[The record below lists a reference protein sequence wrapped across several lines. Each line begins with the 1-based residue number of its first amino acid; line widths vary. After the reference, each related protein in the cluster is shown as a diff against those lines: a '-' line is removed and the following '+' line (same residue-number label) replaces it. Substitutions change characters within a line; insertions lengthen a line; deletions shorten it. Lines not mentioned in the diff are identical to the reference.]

1 MSTGAATLTL
11 VLFSSFWPFGDRE
24 AERSMDPT
32 IATLDA
38 GPVAVRELQVGAAP
52 PLTADT
58 GQAMQQY
65 RALLEL
71 DAVPDAMRLQALRRL
86 ADLELQTGLA
96 LQADMIDEATAT
108 RYIQAA
114 VAGYSELLANWPE
127 LEETDRLLYQRARAQ
142 DALGDTDAALA
153 GLDRLV
159 QEHPGSPYAAEAQF
173 RRGERL
179 FVEGH
184 HLEAE
189 AAYAAV
195 LAHPQGRPFRDQALY
210 KLGWTRYRLGEY
222 QAGVEPFMSL
232 LDLRFGDDADPD
244 LDGLSRAERELYEDT
259 LRVLAL
265 GFSYLDGPDAIDAV
279 VAEQGDRNW
288 SHLLYAS
295 LGQLYLVQERYRDA
309 ASAFGAFVDGR
320 VNHPRA
326 PGFQQAVIDAFAEGR
341 FPSLVLD
348 AKEDYVVRYGLDA
361 EFWRQRG
368 TDDHAEV
375 LDLLHEHLAD
385 LAEHDHAVAQDS
397 GEWADQARA
406 VNWYRKLL
414 AWFPDDP
421 RAGQHSFLLA
431 ELLLEAERFEDAT
444 AAYLASA
451 YDHGDHADAAEA
463 GYAALLAARRHEASL
478 ENDVRRSWQADLAE
492 WSLRFAVTFPDHSE
506 AVPVL
511 TVLAEERFA
520 AGEFLEAISVAE
532 RVVQHQ
538 PPADAAAATTAWT
551 VIAHAQ
557 FDLGH
562 YHEAEQAYRL
572 LQGRELPAERFD
584 AFTDRIVAAV
594 FRQGEQ
600 ARAAGEVNAAV
611 HHFVRLGAE
620 APDAPEAGN
629 ALYDA
634 GALLFA
640 HERWNEA
647 APLLER
653 FRDAY
658 PRHALAL
665 DATRLLATALREDA
679 QLAAA
684 AREFERVS
692 TADVLESDLRRES
705 LWEAADLYQKAGQAS
720 QRRRVLVEI
729 IDRFPR
735 PVAQALEARHQ
746 LAELARESDDAGER
760 RRWLEAIVAVDR
772 ELGAARTDRS
782 RYLAAHASLELAEPL
797 KDRFMDVRL
806 AAPLRDSL
814 RRKRERMEAAL
825 AAYGEAAE
833 YGVTAVVTAAT
844 WQIAELYYQLAR
856 DLMESERPSGLADDA
871 LEQYEILLEEQ
882 AFPFEEQAL
891 DIFLTNA
898 ARVVDGVYDEWV
910 KASFERLAGISPGRY
925 ARIERRDLLAI
936 RFHD

>member
-11 VLFSSFWPFGDRE
+11 VMFSSFWPFGDRE
-24 AERSMDPT
+24 ADRSTDPT

-52 PLTADT
+52 PLEADT
-58 GQAMQQY
+58 GRAMQQY

-96 LQADMIDEATAT
+96 LQADMTDEVAAR
-108 RYIQAA
+108 RYIEAA
-114 VAGYSELLANWPE
+114 VAGYSELLANWPG
-127 LEETDRLLYQRARAQ
+127 LQETDRLLYQRARAQ
-142 DALGDTDAALA
+142 DALGDTEAALA
-153 GLDRLV
+153 GLDLLV
-159 QEHPGSPYAAEAQF
+159 QAHPASPYAAEAQF

-179 FVEGH
+179 FVEGR

-189 AAYAAV
+189 DAYAAV
-195 LAHPQGRPFRDQALY
+195 LAHPQGSPFRDQALY

-222 QAGVEPFMSL
+222 QSGVEPFMAL
-232 LDLRFGDDADPD
+232 LDFRFGADADPD

-265 GFSYLDGPDAIDAV
+265 GFSYVDGPAAIDAV
-279 VAEQGDRNW
+279 MAEQGDRNW

-320 VNHPRA
+320 VNHVRA
-326 PGFQQAVIDAFAEGR
+326 PGFQQAVIDAYTQGR

-361 EFWRQRG
+361 DFWRQRD

-375 LDLLHEHLAD
+375 LDLLHLHLAD
-385 LAEHDHAVAQDS
+385 LAEHDHALAQDS

-414 AWFPDDP
+414 AWFPEDP

-431 ELLLEAERFEDAT
+431 ELLLEAQRFEEAT

-478 ENDVRRSWQADLAE
+478 ENDARTSWQADLAE
-492 WSLRFAVTFPDHSE
+492 WSLRFAVTFPDHPE

-600 ARAAGEVNAAV
+600 ARAAGEVDAAV
-611 HHFVRLGAE
+611 HHFVRLGVE
-620 APDAPEAGN
+620 VPDAPEAGN

-634 GALLFA
+634 GALLYA
-640 HERWNEA
+640 HERWTEA

-692 TADVLESDLRRES
+692 SADVLESDLRRES
-705 LWEAADLYQKAGQAS
+705 LWEAADLYQQAGQAS

-729 IDRFPR
+729 VDRFPR

-797 KDRFMDVRL
+797 RDRFMDVRL

-910 KASFERLAGISPGRY
+910 KASFERLASISPGRY

>member
-1 MSTGAATLTL
+1 MTPGAATLTL
-11 VLFSSFWPFGDRE
+11 VLLSSFWPFGGRE
-24 AERSMDPT
+24 GDAETDPT

-38 GPVAVRELQVGAAP
+38 GPLAVREQQLGTAP
-52 PLTADT
+52 PLEADT
-58 GQAMQQY
+58 RQAMQQY
-65 RALLEL
+65 RALLQL
-71 DAVPDAMRLQALRRL
+71 DAVPEGMRVQALRRL

-96 LQADMIDEATAT
+96 LQADMTDEAAAT
-108 RYIQAA
+108 RYIEAA
-114 VAGYSELLANWPE
+114 VAGYGELLANWPA

-142 DALGDTDAALA
+142 DALGDSDAALA

-159 QEHPGSPYAAEAQF
+159 EDHPASVYAAEAQF

-179 FVEGH
+179 FVEGR

-195 LAHPQGRPFRDQALY
+195 LTHPRGRPFRDQALY

-279 VAEQGDRNW
+279 MAEQGDRNW

-295 LGQLYLVQERYRDA
+295 LGRLYLVQERYRDA
-309 ASAFGAFVDGR
+309 AAAFGAFVEGR
-320 VNHPRA
+320 VNHTRA
-326 PGFQQAVIDAFAEGR
+326 PGFQQAVIDAYSEGR
-341 FPSLVLD
+341 FPSLVLE
-348 AKEDYVVRYGLDA
+348 AKQNYVVRYGLDA
-361 EFWRQRG
+361 DFWRGRAVN
-368 TDDHAEV
+368 DHVDVAEQ
-375 LDLLHEHLAD
+375 LHLHLAD
-385 LAEHDHAVAQDS
+385 LAQHDHALAQDS

-414 AWFPDDP
+414 AWFPSDP
-421 RAGQHSFLLA
+421 QAGQHSFLLA
-431 ELLLEAERFEDAT
+431 ELLLEAERFDEAT

-451 YDHGDHADAAEA
+451 YDYGDHDDAADA
-463 GYAALLAARRHEASL
+463 GYAAILAARRHQASL
-478 ENDVRRSWQADLAE
+478 ENDARDAWQADLAE
-492 WSLRFAVTFPDHSE
+492 WSLRFAVTFSDHAE

-520 AGEFLEAISVAE
+520 AGQFLEAISVAE
-532 RVVQHQ
+532 RVVYHQ

-557 FDLGH
+557 FDLGR

-572 LQGRELPAERFD
+572 LQGRELPEERFD
-584 AFTDRIVAAV
+584 TFTDRIVAAV

-600 ARAAGEVNAAV
+600 ARDAGEVDTAV
-611 HHFVRLGAE
+611 RHFVRLGGE
-620 APDAPEAGN
+620 FPDAPEAGN

-640 HERWNEA
+640 HERWHDA
-647 APLLER
+647 APLLAR
-653 FRDAY
+653 FRDAH
-658 PRHALAL
+658 PQHLLVL
-665 DATRLLATALREDA
+665 DATRLLATALREDR
-679 QLAAA
+679 QPAAS

-692 TADVLESDLRRES
+692 AAPALAIDVRREA
-705 LWEAADLYQKAGQAS
+705 LWEAAELYQQAGQAA
-720 QRRRVLVEI
+720 QRRRVLIEI
-729 IDRFPR
+729 IDRFPE
-735 PVAQALEARHQ
+735 PVAEALEAHHQ
-746 LAELARESDDAGER
+746 LAVMARESDDAGER
-760 RRWLEAIVAVDR
+760 RRWLEAIVALDR
-772 ELGAARTDRS
+772 DLGAERSDRS

-797 KDRFMDVRL
+797 KDRFMEVRL
-806 AAPLRDSL
+806 SAPLRDSL

-844 WQIAELYYQLAR
+844 WQIAELYFQLAQ
-856 DLMESERPSGLADDA
+856 DLMDSERPAELADDA

-882 AFPFEEQAL
+882 AFPLEEQAL
-891 DIFLTNA
+891 DIFLANA

-910 KASFERLAGISPGRY
+910 KASFERLASISPGRY
-925 ARIERRDLLAI
+925 ARTERRDLLAI

>member
-24 AERSMDPT
+24 AERSTDPT

-114 VAGYSELLANWPE
+114 VAGYSELLANWPK

-159 QEHPGSPYAAEAQF
+159 QEHPASPYAAEAQF

-179 FVEGH
+179 FVEGR

-279 VAEQGDRNW
+279 MAEQGDRNW

-309 ASAFGAFVDGR
+309 ASAFGAFVAGR
-320 VNHPRA
+320 VNHARA
-326 PGFQQAVIDAFAEGR
+326 PGFQQAVIDAYAEGR
-341 FPSLVLD
+341 FPSQVLE
-348 AKEDYVVRYGLDA
+348 AKEAYVVRYGRDTD
-361 EFWRQRG
+361 FWRGR
-368 TDDHAEV
+368 DADEHIEV
-375 LDLLHEHLAD
+375 LERLHLHLAD
-385 LAEHDHAVAQDS
+385 LAEHDHALAQDS

-406 VNWYRKLL
+406 VDWYRKLL
-414 AWFPDDP
+414 AWFPTDP
-421 RAGQHSFLLA
+421 RAGQHGFLLA
-431 ELLLEAERFEDAT
+431 ELLLEAERFDEAT

-451 YDHGDHADAAEA
+451 YDYGDHVDAAEA
-463 GYAALLAARRHEASL
+463 GYAALLAARRHEAGL
-478 ENDVRRSWQADLAE
+478 EGEARGAWESDLAE
-492 WSLRFAVTFPDHSE
+492 WSLRFAVSFPDHAE
-506 AVPVL
+506 AVAVL

-520 AGEFLEAISVAE
+520 AGQFLEAISVAE
-532 RVVQHQ
+532 RVVYHQ
-538 PPADAAAATTAWT
+538 PPASVAATTTAWT

-557 FDLGH
+557 FDLGR
-562 YHEAEQAYRL
+562 YHEAEEAYRL
-572 LQGRELPAERFD
+572 VQGRELPQERFD

-600 ARAAGEVNAAV
+600 ARDAGDVDAAV

-620 APDAPEAGN
+620 VPGAPEAGN

-658 PRHALAL
+658 PQHQLTL
-665 DATRLLATALREDA
+665 DATRLLATALREDR
-679 QLAAA
+679 QPAAS

-692 TADVLESDLRRES
+692 TAQALAADVRRAA
-705 LWEAADLYQKAGQAS
+705 LWEAAELYQQAGQAD
-720 QRRRVLVEI
+720 QRRRVLIEI
-729 IDRFPR
+729 IDRFPE
-735 PVAQALEARHQ
+735 PAAEALEAHHQ
-746 LAELARESDDAGER
+746 LATMAQESDDASER
-760 RRWLEAIVAVDR
+760 RRWLQAIVVLDR
-772 ELGAARTDRS
+772 DLGAARTDRS
-782 RYLAAHASLELAEPL
+782 RYLAAHASLELAAPL

-814 RRKRERMEAAL
+814 RRKREHMEAAL
-825 AAYGEAAE
+825 AAYGKAAE

-856 DLMESERPSGLADDA
+856 DLMDSERPSGLADDA

-910 KASFERLAGISPGRY
+910 KASFERLASISPGRY
-925 ARIERRDLLAI
+925 ARTERRDLLAI
-936 RFHD
+936 RFHE